1 MRTTWEKI
9 VHHFGTIYGH
19 EISNK
24 PHNKEKDSIPNTE
37 YTEDVQSKHRQ
48 RVELLNLQSERLSEA
63 IEAKRVMLTQAVKD
77 VNYPEAPIK
86 LDIMENE
93 IDEETYKAS
102 IDTENQ
108 LTDDEKIEHDNAWR
122 TYRERTSMLQKQ

>member
-1 MRTTWEKI
+1 
-9 VHHFGTIYGH
+9 
-19 EISNK
+19 
-24 PHNKEKDSIPNTE
+24 
-37 YTEDVQSKHRQ
+37 
-48 RVELLNLQSERLSEA
+48 
-63 IEAKRVMLTQAVKD
+63 MLTQAVKD

-122 TYRERTSMLQKQ
+122 TYRERTSMLQKQWGQAF